1 MPIVKTEAIFLRG
14 TNWRESSRIL
24 TAFSRDYGKVKLVAK
39 GARRP
44 KSKYGAALE
53 PLTHAHVIFYMREN
67 RDLYTLS
74 EAGVLDTFEGV
85 KGDLEKF
92 SQAAVA
98 SEMLERSLAPEEA
111 NPGLFHLFIEFLQA
125 MDEANPAA
133 GRIFLLAFQ
142 LNLSAKLGFEPQIE
156 HCLGCRRKESPAFF
170 FSTQMGGILCERC
183 RRYKDASAKAISK
196 EALAALRHLQ
206 VADWEEISGLTLP
219 EALRKELDAA
229 LAGFLEYHEEHRQML
244 KSTRFMRAVTRRSD
258 GAVGLGP
265 EGAA

>member
-24 TAFSRDYGKVKLVAK
+24 TAYTKDFGKVKLVAK

-53 PLTHAHVIFYMREN
+53 PLTHAHVIFYMRET

-74 EAGVLDTFEGV
+74 EAGVLDNFEGV

-125 MDEANPAA
+125 MDEANPTA

-183 RRYKDASAKAISK
+183 LRYKDLTAKAISK
-196 EALAALRHLQ
+196 EALAAMRHLQ

-229 LAGFLEYHEEHRQML
+229 LAGFLEYHEEHRQVL
-244 KSTRFMRAVTRRSD
+244 KSTRFMREVTRTSG

-265 EGAA
+265 EGTA

>member
-1 MPIVKTEAIFLRG
+1 
-14 TNWRESSRIL
+14 
-24 TAFSRDYGKVKLVAK
+24 
-39 GARRP
+39 
-44 KSKYGAALE
+44 
-53 PLTHAHVIFYMREN
+53 
-67 RDLYTLS
+67 
-74 EAGVLDTFEGV
+74 
-85 KGDLEKF
+85 
-92 SQAAVA
+92 
-98 SEMLERSLAPEEA
+98 MLERSLAPEEA

-183 RRYKDASAKAISK
+183 LRYKDVTAKAISK

-229 LAGFLEYHEEHRQML
+229 LAGFLEYHEEHRQVL
-244 KSTRFMRAVTRRSD
+244 KSTRFMRAVTRTSD
-258 GAVGLGP
+258 GAP
-265 EGAA
+265 YENRY

>member
-1 MPIVKTEAIFLRG
+1 MAIVKSEAIFLKG

-24 TAFSRDYGKVKLVAK
+24 TAFTRDYGKVKLVAK

-44 KSKYGAALE
+44 KSKYGAACE

-111 NPGLFHLFIEFLQA
+111 NAGLFQFFTRFLQVLE
-125 MDEANPAA
+125 EATPEE
-133 GRIFLLAFQ
+133 GRLLLLAFQ
-142 LNLSAKLGFEPQIE
+142 LALSARLGFEPQIE

-206 VADWEEISGLTLP
+206 EADWEEIAGLALP

-229 LAGFLEYHEEHRQML
+229 LAGFLEYHEEHRSVL
-244 KSTRFMRAVTRRSD
+244 KSTRFMRAVTRISD
-258 GAVGLGP
+258 GAPYENGS
-265 EGAA
+265 